1 MFKKIFTVLSMMIL
15 LSPCY
20 AKEATVQL
28 TLSTDMGNIQ
38 LELYPEKAPETVKNF
53 LSYVTSEY
61 YDGLVF
67 HRVIKGF
74 MIQAGGFD
82 EELNTREPA
91 GKPVINESFNGLRN
105 TKGTI
110 AMARQSDPDSAR
122 SQFFINVVDNW
133 NLDPRNHKPGYTVF
147 GRVIS
152 GMDVAEKIS
161 KVSTKATRHMRDVP
175 ESPIHI
181 LEAKVLETKSPANSL
196 ETKAQEDK

>member
-1 MFKKIFTVLSMMIL
+1 MFKKIFTILAMMIL

-20 AKEATVQL
+20 AKEALVQI
-28 TLSTDMGNIQ
+28 TLSTDMGEIQ

-82 EELNTREPA
+82 EELNTREPE

-105 TKGTI
+105 AKGTI

-133 NLDPRNHKPGYTVF
+133 FLDPRSHKPGYTVF
-147 GRVIS
+147 GRIIS

-161 KVSTKATRHMRDVP
+161 KVSTKTTRQLKDVP
-175 ESPIHI
+175 VTPIHI
-181 LEAKVLETKSPANSL
+181 LEAKPLEIKPVEFKTLK
-196 ETKAQEDK
+196 DK

>member
-1 MFKKIFTVLSMMIL
+1 MFKKIFTVLSMMVL

-20 AKEATVQL
+20 AKEALVQV
-28 TLSTDMGNIQ
+28 TLSTDMGEIQ

-53 LSYVTSEY
+53 LTYVKSEY
-61 YDGLVF
+61 YNGLVF

-82 EELNTREPA
+82 EELNVREPS
-91 GKPVINESFNGLRN
+91 GKPIINESFNGLKN
-105 TKGTI
+105 GKGTI

-133 NLDPRNHKPGYTVF
+133 NLDPRNHNPGYTVF
-147 GRVIS
+147 GRVIR

-181 LEAKVLETKSPANSL
+181 LEAKTLETESL
-196 ETKAQEDK
+196 GIKVLKGK